1 MIERC
6 PVTNK
11 DKFTSQ
17 ESTQEEIDRRG
28 WANSTPYPC
37 NHCGGW
43 HIRSQRASYD
53 DLIVE
58 DNHLISKLR
67 DAVIHGKTAVVERIS
82 GNMAIHRYAYL
93 GIVYTFRYNS
103 RKKTIHLISVR

>member
-1 MIERC
+1 MIEKC

-11 DKFTSQ
+11 DKFASQ

-28 WANSTPYPC
+28 WENSTPYLC

-53 DLIVE
+53 DLTVE
-58 DNHLISKLR
+58 DKHLISKLR
-67 DAVIHGKTAVVERIS
+67 DVVMHGKTAIVERIS
-82 GNMAIHRYAYL
+82 SNISVHRYAYL
-93 GIVYTFRYNS
+93 GTVYTFKYNS
-103 RKKTIHLISVR
+103 RKKTLQIISQR